1 MRKIYYVSK
10 QGSDQNIGTKQNPFA
25 TIQKAAEIAVAGD
38 KVIVHKGEYREWV
51 RPNQK
56 FKNMEIGIS
65 SMTFLF

>member
-51 RPNQK
+51 RP
-56 FKNMEIGIS
+56 KNGG
-65 SMTFLF
+65 LND